1 MVHSTLLVKLLNS
14 IILDVSEKVH
24 LLAENVNDSFY
35 NTLLSLSLF
44 VNSITSYAYAI
55 KPT

>member
-35 NTLLSLSLF
+35 NALLSLSLF
-44 VNSITSYAYAI
+44 VNSITSDV
-55 KPT
+55 